1 MGSIQLCLVETCASF
16 NSVTDMRKVQDQG
29 KRFITMKIQDLCE
42 PATESEMELV
52 IDLSNICRNRSL
64 VSSGEVAR
72 WDRILKVLEIWNSK
86 FPHFKKPKVRMVADK
101 NLRFKFV
108 NRDLAQFKEAVR
120 LGYVIETEKADPVL
134 LDLAESFNCLI
145 LSNDN
150 YVGYQAERPWIHDP
164 QQKRFVQI
172 RVDGSEIFLNE
183 VIHLERTGFSKS
195 RAEEKDRLKN
205 NRIDLNNDAKSD
217 LLKSIFRCDNRNC
230 IRRAILPEGAIS
242 TPERGSDNTAICP
255 GCHEP
260 LTRVGESSK
269 TVVLKL
275 TDKKSKRVLR
285 IPLEVG
291 RELVLGRVA
300 SDLSLAEVLK
310 EPELARVSRTHA
322 KVGFNGKQLYFED
335 LGSSNGS
342 TIAYWEPGP
351 LKLSI
356 EQRIDKNQRIVIN
369 PRDLIVLA
377 GVLEIQRSG
386 RRYPF
391 DLAQPGSKANA
402 IGENPKTILLNRD

>member
-1 MGSIQLCLVETCASF
+1 
-16 NSVTDMRKVQDQG
+16 MRKVQAQG
-29 KRFITMKIQDLCE
+29 KRFITMKLQDLCE
-42 PATESEMELV
+42 PANESEMELV
-52 IDLSNICRNRSL
+52 IDLSNICRNRSID
-64 VSSGEVAR
+64 SSNEVAR
-72 WDRILKVLEIWNSK
+72 WDRLIKVLEIWNFK
-86 FPHFKKPKVRMVADK
+86 FPQFKKPKVQMVADK

-108 NRDLAQFKEAVR
+108 NEDLAKFKEAVR

-134 LDLAESFNCLI
+134 LDLAESFNCLV

-172 RVDGSEIFLNE
+172 QVSGSEIFLNE
-183 VIHLERTGFSKS
+183 VIQLERTGFSKS

-205 NRIDLNNDAKSD
+205 NRIDLNNDSKSD

-242 TPERGSDNTAICP
+242 TPERGSGNTAICP
-255 GCHEP
+255 GCHES

-285 IPLEVG
+285 IPLEAG
-291 RELVLGRVA
+291 RELVLGRIA
-300 SDLSLAEVLK
+300 SDLSLAEVLS
-310 EPELARVSRTHA
+310 ESELARVSRTHA

-342 TIAYWEPGP
+342 TIAYWEPVP
-351 LKLSI
+351 LKLSV

-402 IGENPKTILLNRD
+402 IGENPKTILFNRD

>member
-1 MGSIQLCLVETCASF
+1 
-16 NSVTDMRKVQDQG
+16 
-29 KRFITMKIQDLCE
+29 MKLHELCE
-42 PATESEMELV
+42 PANESEMELV
-52 IDLSNICRNRSL
+52 IDLSNICRNRSID
-64 VSSGEVAR
+64 SSNEVAR
-72 WDRILKVLEIWNSK
+72 WDRIIKVLEIWNYR
-86 FPHFKKPKVRMVADK
+86 FPQFKKPKSRMVADK
-101 NLRFKFV
+101 NLRFMFA
-108 NRDLAQFKEAVR
+108 NRDLAQFKEAIR

-134 LDLAESFNCLI
+134 LDMAESFNCLI

-172 RVDGSEIFLNE
+172 QVAGSEISLNE

-195 RAEEKDRLKN
+195 RAEEKDRLKD
-205 NRIDLNNDAKSD
+205 NRIDLNKDSKSD
-217 LLKSIFRCDNRNC
+217 LLKYIYRCENRNC

-242 TPERGSDNTAICP
+242 TPERGSGNAAICP

-275 TDKKSKRVLR
+275 TDKKSERVMR

-291 RELVLGRVA
+291 RELVLGRIA

-310 EPELARVSRTHA
+310 EPELARVSRIHA
-322 KVGFNGKQLYFED
+322 KVGFDGKQLYFED

-342 TIAYWEPGP
+342 TIAYWEPVP
-351 LKLSI
+351 LKLSV
-356 EQRIDKNQRIVIN
+356 ELGIDKNQRIVIN

-391 DLAQPGSKANA
+391 DLAQPISKANA
-402 IGENPKTILLNRD
+402 IGESPKTIVFNRD

>member
-1 MGSIQLCLVETCASF
+1 
-16 NSVTDMRKVQDQG
+16 
-29 KRFITMKIQDLCE
+29 
-42 PATESEMELV
+42 MELV
-52 IDLSNICRNRSL
+52 IDLSNICRKRSID
-64 VSSGEVAR
+64 SSDEVAC
-72 WDRILKVLEIWNSK
+72 WDRIIKVLEIWNSR
-86 FPHFKKPKVRMVADK
+86 FPQFKKPKSRLVADK
-101 NLRFKFV
+101 NLRFMFA
-108 NRDLAQFKEAVR
+108 NEDLAQFKEAVR

-172 RVDGSEIFLNE
+172 QVEGLEISLNE

-205 NRIDLNNDAKSD
+205 NRIDLNRDSKSD
-217 LLKSIFRCDNRNC
+217 LLKYIHRCENRNC

-242 TPERGSDNTAICP
+242 TPERGSGNAAICP

-291 RELVLGRVA
+291 RELVLGRIA

-310 EPELARVSRTHA
+310 EPDLARVSRTHA
-322 KVGFNGKQLYFED
+322 KVGFDGKQLYFED

-342 TIAYWEPGP
+342 TIAYWEPVP
-351 LKLSI
+351 LKLSD

-391 DLAQPGSKANA
+391 DLAQPRSRANA
-402 IGENPKTILLNRD
+402 NGENPKTIVLNRD